1 MALVSLQSLS
11 LSYGSTCI
19 FDQISLQIEKGQ
31 KIGLLGRNGSGKST
45 LMRCIGG
52 EVKPDSGQ
60 VQISHGVKTAC
71 FTQEIP
77 ENLDG
82 NVFTIIAGGLGEE
95 GELLAR
101 YHQAECLEDEKS
113 AEELARLRQQI
124 DRADAWKGLEEI
136 GRVTSRLGLE
146 PDAIYQQL
154 SGGMKRRVLLARALA
169 SCPDVLLLDEPTNHL
184 DIDTIAWLEELLLRT
199 SMTILFVTHDRML
212 LRRLATRIIELDRG
226 HLYDWECDYDT
237 FLRRKEEM
245 LEAEQK
251 EWDRFDRKLAA
262 EEIWIRKGIR
272 ARRTRNEGRVR
283 ALKKMRE
290 ERRQRR
296 NHAGRV
302 NLQIS
307 QADNSGHE
315 VIIADHISFGYDQ
328 NLILNDF
335 SLKIVRGDKIG
346 IVGPNGCGKSTLL
359 KLLLQKLT
367 PDSGLVKHGT
377 GLEIAYYDQ
386 MRTILDEEKT
396 VRENVSPGCD
406 TIAGTGQHI
415 IGYLQNFLFSPDR
428 ANSKISILS
437 GGERNRVMLARLFA
451 SPANLLVLDEPT
463 NDLDIETLEL
473 LEELLVEFKG
483 TVLIICHDRSFL
495 NNVVSST
502 VVFAE
507 NGEVKEIVGGYD
519 EWLAERKETIEKARQ
534 AKADLPAAPARKADS
549 LTAKP
554 TKLSFKEKQEL
565 QALPEIIETAEAE
578 IAKLHDLL
586 ADPDFY
592 RTGENSKT
600 VQLRLSQLE
609 TELDR
614 CLHRWEEL
622 ETRQSSQ
629 EK

>member
-31 KIGLLGRNGSGKST
+31 KTGLLGRNGSGKST
-45 LMRCIGG
+45 LMRCICG

-71 FTQEIP
+71 FSQEIP
-77 ENLDG
+77 EDLDG
-82 NVFTIIAGGLGEE
+82 SVFTIIAGGLGEE

-101 YHQAECLEDEKS
+101 YHKTERLEDEKA
-113 AEELARLRQQI
+113 AEEVARLRQQI

-169 SCPDVLLLDEPTNHL
+169 SRPEVLLLDEPTNHL
-184 DIDTIAWLEELLLRT
+184 DIDTIAWLEELLMRT

-251 EWDRFDRKLAA
+251 EWDRFDRKLAT

-307 QADNSGHE
+307 QADNPGHE

-367 PDSGLVKHGT
+367 PQSGAIKHGT

-406 TIAGTGQHI
+406 TIAVTGQHI
-415 IGYLQNFLFSPDR
+415 IGYLQNFLFSPER

-519 EWLAERKETIEKARQ
+519 EWLAERRETVEKARQ
-534 AKADLPAAPARKADS
+534 AKADQPVEPVRKADNS
-549 LTAKP
+549 TAKP
-554 TKLSFKEKQEL
+554 AKLSFKEKQEL
-565 QALPEIIETAEAE
+565 QALPELIETAEAE
-578 IAKLHDLL
+578 IAKLHELL
-586 ADPDFY
+586 ADPGFY

-600 VQLRLSQLE
+600 VQLRISQLE

>member
-71 FTQEIP
+71 FSQEIP
-77 ENLDG
+77 EDLDG

-101 YHQAECLEDEKS
+101 YHITEHLEDEKA

-146 PDAIYQQL
+146 PEATYQQL

-169 SCPDVLLLDEPTNHL
+169 SRPDVLLLDEPTNHL
-184 DIDTIAWLEELLLRT
+184 DIDTIAWLEDLLLRT
-199 SMTILFVTHDRML
+199 GMTILFVTHDRML

-251 EWDRFDRKLAA
+251 EWDRFDRKLAT

-367 PDSGLVKHGT
+367 PESGAVKHGT

-406 TIAGTGQHI
+406 TIPGTGQHI
-415 IGYLQNFLFSPDR
+415 IGYLQNFLFSPER

-495 NNVVSST
+495 
-502 VVFAE
+502 
-507 NGEVKEIVGGYD
+507 
-519 EWLAERKETIEKARQ
+519 
-534 AKADLPAAPARKADS
+534 
-549 LTAKP
+549 
-554 TKLSFKEKQEL
+554 
-565 QALPEIIETAEAE
+565 
-578 IAKLHDLL
+578 
-586 ADPDFY
+586 
-592 RTGENSKT
+592 
-600 VQLRLSQLE
+600 
-609 TELDR
+609 
-614 CLHRWEEL
+614 
-622 ETRQSSQ
+622 
-629 EK
+629 